1 MRLLRMTTVDP
12 SCIFDETLHQDITLP
27 PNSSIALKNLTL
39 EADTSLTI
47 NGSNDNI
54 TYELTAGNPN
64 VAYLSHRTYTNQDA
78 DGNALDKDIPCGAQS
93 SRSHC
98 HGEHH
103 HGAPQCS
110 IIMFISQ
117 EMKTMQ

>member
-12 SCIFDETLHQDITLP
+12 SCIFDETLHQDITLS

-39 EADTSLTI
+39 EADTSLTV

-64 VAYLSHRTYTNQDA
+64 VAYLTHRTYTKY
-78 DGNALDKDIPCGAQS
+78 GSVTLD
-93 SRSHC
+93 SRSAELQRIVGFARPNIHIVPV
-98 HGEHH
+98 
-103 HGAPQCS
+103 APV
-110 IIMFISQ
+110 
-117 EMKTMQ
+117 